1 MVSKSPNHGGVRPPR
16 TTNRFRAGEIA
27 RAIRGIE
34 STGGKAERVAIDPK
48 KGTITVFIGNKA
60 VADKAAT

>member
-1 MVSKSPNHGGVRPPR
+1 MVDKSNRGGVRPPR

-34 STGGKAERVAIDPK
+34 STGREAERVAIDPK
-48 KGTITVFIGNKA
+48 KGTITVFVRDKA
-60 VADKAAT
+60 VAAP